1 MLFSGPRKLIIELLG
16 ELKGKKHIGNLK
28 MSWYSVQGK
37 FNSKGLTILL
47 KKDMSHKNFTQTH
60 EKISFFIQLAN
71 KIMGKLYSKNLQ
83 NCMGVQLEVSGV
95 LSYLSSSNCYI

>member
-1 MLFSGPRKLIIELLG
+1 MANITKEQLIKENKIISKILIDIIGPRKLIIELLS
-16 ELKGKKHIGNLK
+16 EFKGKKHIGNLK

-37 FNSKGLTILL
+37 FNSKDLTILL

-71 KIMGKLYSKNLQ
+71 KIMGK
-83 NCMGVQLEVSGV
+83 
-95 LSYLSSSNCYI
+95 IR